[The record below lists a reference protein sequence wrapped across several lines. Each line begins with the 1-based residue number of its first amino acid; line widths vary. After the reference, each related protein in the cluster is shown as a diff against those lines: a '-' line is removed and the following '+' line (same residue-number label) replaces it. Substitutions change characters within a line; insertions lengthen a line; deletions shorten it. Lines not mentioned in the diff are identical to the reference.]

1 MSTVRIF
8 QLAQELN
15 IDSAELMDALDDMGV
30 PAKSNLA
37 SLEESV
43 VADLRELFKPKP
55 KPKAP
60 AASSAKEEAVRR
72 AIAEREARERAAEDA
87 ARREEERKAEARRQA
102 LERAARRRQ
111 TAPKGAAGAPAE
123 DAARLGPEIPSGPP
137 VSTAA
142 EPAAAALPG
151 LDAVAKAQPAPI
163 APAGA
168 APPAAEWPAPAPP
181 VAPAPPPPPARH
193 APPAPTSRLGRAVIA
208 PPPATA
214 KERAELLGRP
224 LSQMRSTGAAPARRT
239 PSTPGAGRGAT
250 GSMPGAGTARRPH
263 GPAHSARPQ
272 PSAAPTAPRRP
283 VEAEPPVGEVKISE
297 GISIKDLAE
306 RMNRKAKDII
316 TRLFLQRGVMA
327 TINHALDEETA
338 RWVVDNFGGTVM
350 VVGVEE
356 EALAEAMSG
365 QSAEA
370 AAQAAEKKA
379 PRAPVVTFMGHVDHG
394 KTSLLDA
401 IRKTRVAE
409 REAGGITQHIGAYK
423 VKHRREGLD
432 REIVFL
438 DTPGHEAFTMMRSRG
453 ARVTD
458 IVVLVVAADDGV
470 MPQTIEAIN
479 HAKAA
484 AVPLVVAVNK
494 VDKPGARPE
503 RVKQQLADRGVL
515 VEDFGGDVVAVDVSA
530 KALTGID
537 NLLEMILLVTD
548 LQELGANPDVPA
560 AGTVLEA
567 KLDKARGP
575 IATVLVQN
583 GTLRVGDVFVVGS
596 LVGRVRALVDE
607 HEKRVTKA
615 EPSTPVVVMGLEDV
629 PQAGDTL
636 QVFPDEQRARQI
648 ALYRQTKRREEEAA
662 RRTKLPTLE
671 TLHQQIKEGDVSELA
686 IVVKADVQ
694 GSVEVLRKSIEDL
707 STPEVTVRVIHSGT
721 GAISETDILLA
732 SASRAIVVGFNVR
745 PDRGVA
751 DVAREEGVDIR
762 LHTVI
767 YNVTEE
773 IKKAMLAQLSPVEKE
788 VALGRVEVRQV
799 FRIAKIGVVAGC
811 YVTDGVV
818 RRDAQVRLL
827 RDNVV
832 IHTGKISTLRR
843 FKDDAREVRSGFECG
858 IALERYQDLKPGDEL
873 EAFTIE
879 MTRRESLDPSAAS

>member
-1 MSTVRIF
+1 MRIF

-15 IDSAELMDALDDMGV
+15 VDSTELMDALADMGIQ
-30 PAKSNLA
+30 AKSNLA
-37 SLEESV
+37 ALEDGV
-43 VADLRELFKPKP
+43 VSDLRELFKPKP
-55 KPKAP
+55 KAKATP
-60 AASSAKEEAVRR
+60 SAKDEAVRR

-111 TAPKGAAGAPAE
+111 TTSKAPSAGPEEPTRVAPEAPPVAPGAAGAPSGEAATAPGGLEAVASTRPAPTPSAE
-123 DAARLGPEIPSGPP
+123 GA
-137 VSTAA
+137 
-142 EPAAAALPG
+142 PAASEPL
-151 LDAVAKAQPAPI
+151 
-163 APAGA
+163 
-168 APPAAEWPAPAPP
+168 
-181 VAPAPPPPPARH
+181 
-193 APPAPTSRLGRAVIA
+193 PPAPTPIRHAPSGPASRLGRAVIA

-224 LSQMRSTGAAPARRT
+224 LSQMRGTATAPVRRT
-239 PSTPGAGRGAT
+239 PAPSGPGRT
-250 GSMPGAGTARRPH
+250 HTAPSAPPSGGRRPH
-263 GPAHSARPQ
+263 APSPSSRPQ
-272 PSAAPTAPRRP
+272 QPVQAAPRRP
-283 VEAEPPVGEVKISE
+283 VEAEPPVGEVRISE

-338 RWVVDNFGGTVM
+338 RWVVENFGGIVTI
-350 VVGVEE
+350 VGVEQ
-356 EALAEAMSG
+356 EAIAEAMSG

-370 AAQAAEKKA
+370 TALAAEKKA

-423 VKHRREGLD
+423 VKHRREGVD

-438 DTPGHEAFTMMRSRG
+438 DTPGHEAFTLMRSRG

-479 HAKAA
+479 HARAA
-484 AVPLVVAVNK
+484 GVPLVVAVNK
-494 VDKPGARPE
+494 VDKAGARPD

-515 VEDFGGDVVAVDVSA
+515 VEDFGGDVVSVPVSA

-537 NLLEMILLVTD
+537 SLLEMILLVTD
-548 LQELGANPDVPA
+548 MLELGANPEVPA

-607 HEKRVTKA
+607 HDKRIA
-615 EPSTPVVVMGLEDV
+615 AAGPSTPVVVMGLEDV
-629 PQAGDTL
+629 PLAGDTL
-636 QVFPDEQRARQI
+636 QVFPDEQRTRQI

-671 TLHQQIKEGDVSELA
+671 TLHQQIKEGEVSELA

-745 PDRGVA
+745 PDRGVS
-751 DVAREEGVDIR
+751 DVARQEGVDIR

-799 FRIAKIGVVAGC
+799 FRIAKVGTVAGC
-811 YVTDGVV
+811 YVTEGVV
-818 RRDAQVRLL
+818 RRDAQIRLL

-832 IHTGKISTLRR
+832 VHTGRIATLRR

-858 IALERYQDLKPGDEL
+858 ISLERYHDLKPGDEL
-873 EAFTIE
+873 EAFAIE
-879 MTRRESLDPSAAS
+879 MSRRESLDPSASA

>member
-1 MSTVRIF
+1 VTTVRIF

-15 IDSAELMDALDDMGV
+15 IDSAELMDALDDMGIQ
-30 PAKSNLA
+30 AKSNLA
-37 SLEESV
+37 ALEDGV
-43 VADLRELFKPKP
+43 VSDLRELFKPKP
-55 KPKAP
+55 KAKVVP
-60 AASSAKEEAVRR
+60 SAKDEAVRR
-72 AIAEREARERAAEDA
+72 AIAEREVRERAAEEA

-111 TAPKGAAGAPAE
+111 AAQRGPGAPADE
-123 DAARLGPEIPSGPP
+123 PPRAASEAPSAPP
-137 VSTAA
+137 AASTAA
-142 EPAAAALPG
+142 SAAASAEEAAPAAPGVDAAAAALR
-151 LDAVAKAQPAPI
+151 PAPGDT
-163 APAGA
+163 APAA
-168 APPAAEWPAPAPP
+168 ADTPPAPALPA
-181 VAPAPPPPPARH
+181 APTPHAPARH
-193 APPAPTSRLGRAVIA
+193 APAAPASRLGRAVIA

-224 LSQMRSTGAAPARRT
+224 LSQIRSTGAAPARRT
-239 PSTPGAGRGAT
+239 PAPPAGGRGAPAPGPGAGR
-250 GSMPGAGTARRPH
+250 RPH
-263 GPAHSARPQ
+263 APAPSARPQ
-272 PSAAPTAPRRP
+272 PTAPRRP
-283 VEAEPPVGEVKISE
+283 VEAEPPVGEVRISE
-297 GISIKDLAE
+297 GVSIKDLAE

-338 RWVVDNFGGTVM
+338 RWVVENFGGTVT
-350 VVGVEE
+350 VVGVEQ
-356 EALAEAMSG
+356 EAIAEAMSG

-370 AAQAAEKKA
+370 TALAAEKKA

-423 VKHRREGLD
+423 VKHRRESVD

-479 HAKAA
+479 HARAA
-484 AVPLVVAVNK
+484 EVPLVIAVNK
-494 VDKPGARPE
+494 VDKAGARPD

-537 NLLEMILLVTD
+537 NLLEMIVLVTD
-548 LQELGANPDVPA
+548 MQELGANPEVPA

-607 HEKRVTKA
+607 HEKRITEA
-615 EPSTPVVVMGLEDV
+615 GPSTPVVVMGLEDV
-629 PQAGDTL
+629 PLAGDTL

-671 TLHQQIKEGDVSELA
+671 TLHQQIKEGEVSELA

-707 STPEVTVRVIHSGT
+707 STSEVTVRVIHSGT

-745 PDRGVA
+745 PDRGVS
-751 DVAREEGVDIR
+751 DLAREEGVDIR

-799 FRIAKIGVVAGC
+799 FRIAKIGTVAGC
-811 YVTDGVV
+811 YVTEGVV

-832 IHTGKISTLRR
+832 VHTGKVATLRR
-843 FKDDAREVRSGFECG
+843 FKDDAREVRAGFECG
-858 IALERYQDLKPGDEL
+858 VALERYHDLKPGDEI

-879 MTRRESLDPSAAS
+879 MTRRESLDPGASA

>member
-1 MSTVRIF
+1 MRIF

-15 IDSAELMDALDDMGV
+15 IDSTELMDALADMGIQ
-30 PAKSNLA
+30 AKSNLA
-37 SLEESV
+37 ALEESV

-55 KPKAP
+55 KVKVAP
-60 AASSAKEEAVRR
+60 SAKDEAVRR

-111 TAPKGAAGAPAE
+111 TTQKGPAAGPE
-123 DAARLGPEIPSGPP
+123 DAIHIATETLP
-137 VSTAA
+137 VATGAPGEEA
-142 EPAAAALPG
+142 PTLPAG
-151 LDAVAKAQPAPI
+151 LDAVATRPAPA
-163 APAGA
+163 APADG
-168 APPAAEWPAPAPP
+168 APPTAEPSPPAPAPAP
-181 VAPAPPPPPARH
+181 VRH
-193 APPAPTSRLGRAVIA
+193 APAAPASRLGRAVIA

-224 LSQMRSTGAAPARRT
+224 LSQMRGTATAPTRRVPAPSGPGRTSTAPAAP
-239 PSTPGAGRGAT
+239 PGAGR
-250 GSMPGAGTARRPH
+250 
-263 GPAHSARPQ
+263 RPQ
-272 PSAAPTAPRRP
+272 GPPSSSRSSRPQQPVHAAPRRP
-283 VEAEPPVGEVKISE
+283 VEAEPPVGEVRISE
-297 GISIKDLAE
+297 GVSIKDLAE

-338 RWVVDNFGGTVM
+338 RWVVENFGGIVT
-350 VVGVEE
+350 VVGVEQ
-356 EALAEAMSG
+356 EAIAEAMSG

-370 AAQAAEKKA
+370 TALAAEKKA

-423 VKHRREGLD
+423 VKHRREGVD

-438 DTPGHEAFTMMRSRG
+438 DTPGHEAFTLMRSRG

-479 HAKAA
+479 HARAA
-484 AVPLVVAVNK
+484 GVPLVVAVNK
-494 VDKPGARPE
+494 VDKAGARPD

-515 VEDFGGDVVAVDVSA
+515 VEDFGGDVVSVPVSA

-537 NLLEMILLVTD
+537 SLLEMILLVTD
-548 LQELGANPDVPA
+548 MLELGANPEVPA

-607 HEKRVTKA
+607 HDKRIA
-615 EPSTPVVVMGLEDV
+615 EAGPSTPVVVMGLEDV

-636 QVFPDEQRARQI
+636 QVFPDEQRTRQI

-671 TLHQQIKEGDVSELA
+671 TLHQQIKEGEVSELA

-745 PDRGVA
+745 PDRGVS
-751 DVAREEGVDIR
+751 DLAREEGVDIR

-773 IKKAMLAQLSPVEKE
+773 IKKAMLAQLAPVEKE

-799 FRIAKIGVVAGC
+799 FRIAKIGTVAGC
-811 YVTDGVV
+811 YVTEGVV

-832 IHTGKISTLRR
+832 VHTGRIATLRR

-858 IALERYQDLKPGDEL
+858 VALERYHDLKPGDEI

-879 MTRRESLDPSAAS
+879 MTRRESLDPSASA

>member
-1 MSTVRIF
+1 MRIF

-15 IDSAELMDALDDMGV
+15 IDSAELMDALDDMGI

-37 SLEESV
+37 ALEDSV

-55 KPKAP
+55 KAKTAP
-60 AASSAKEEAVRR
+60 SAKEEAVRR
-72 AIAEREARERAAEDA
+72 AMAEREARERAAEDA

-111 TAPKGAAGAPAE
+111 AAQKGPGAPAE
-123 DAARLGPEIPSGPP
+123 EPVRVVPEIP
-137 VSTAA
+137 
-142 EPAAAALPG
+142 PAP
-151 LDAVAKAQPAPI
+151 PI
-163 APAGA
+163 APAAPVEEAAPVEPGLEATATARPATA
-168 APPAAEWPAPAPP
+168 APPEGTPPAPE
-181 VAPAPPPPPARH
+181 VALPTPTPPPPPPAPSRH
-193 APPAPTSRLGRAVIA
+193 APPAPASRLGRAVIA

-239 PSTPGAGRGAT
+239 PPTPGGGRGAAAPI
-250 GSMPGAGTARRPH
+250 PGPGPGRRPH
-263 GPAHSARPQ
+263 APAPSARSQ
-272 PSAAPTAPRRP
+272 PPAPTAPRRP
-283 VEAEPPVGEVKISE
+283 VEAEPPVGEIRISE

-306 RMNRKAKDII
+306 RMDRKAKDII

-338 RWVVDNFGGTVM
+338 RWVVENFGGTVT

-370 AAQAAEKKA
+370 TAQAAEKKA

-423 VKHRREGLD
+423 VKHRREGVD

-479 HAKAA
+479 HARAA
-484 AVPLVVAVNK
+484 EVPLVVAVNK
-494 VDKPGARPE
+494 VDKAGARPD

-548 LQELGANPDVPA
+548 MQELGANPEVPA

-607 HEKRVTKA
+607 HEKRVTEA
-615 EPSTPVVVMGLEDV
+615 GPSTPVVVMGLEDV

-671 TLHQQIKEGDVSELA
+671 TLHQQIKEGEVSELA

-707 STPEVTVRVIHSGT
+707 STSEVTVRVIHSGT

-745 PDRGVA
+745 PDRGVS
-751 DVAREEGVDIR
+751 DLAREEGVDIR

-799 FRIAKIGVVAGC
+799 FRIAKIGTVAGC
-811 YVTDGVV
+811 YVTEGVV

-832 IHTGKISTLRR
+832 VHTGRIATLRR
-843 FKDDAREVRSGFECG
+843 FKDDAREVRAGFECG
-858 IALERYQDLKPGDEL
+858 VALERYHDLKPGDEI

-879 MTRRESLDPSAAS
+879 MTRRESLDPSASA

>member
-1 MSTVRIF
+1 
-8 QLAQELN
+8 
-15 IDSAELMDALDDMGV
+15 
-30 PAKSNLA
+30 
-37 SLEESV
+37 
-43 VADLRELFKPKP
+43 
-55 KPKAP
+55 
-60 AASSAKEEAVRR
+60 
-72 AIAEREARERAAEDA
+72 
-87 ARREEERKAEARRQA
+87 
-102 LERAARRRQ
+102 
-111 TAPKGAAGAPAE
+111 
-123 DAARLGPEIPSGPP
+123 
-137 VSTAA
+137 
-142 EPAAAALPG
+142 
-151 LDAVAKAQPAPI
+151 
-163 APAGA
+163 
-168 APPAAEWPAPAPP
+168 
-181 VAPAPPPPPARH
+181 
-193 APPAPTSRLGRAVIA
+193 
-208 PPPATA
+208 
-214 KERAELLGRP
+214 
-224 LSQMRSTGAAPARRT
+224 MRSTGAAPARRT
-239 PSTPGAGRGAT
+239 PPTPGGGRGAAAPI
-250 GSMPGAGTARRPH
+250 PGPGPGRRPH
-263 GPAHSARPQ
+263 APAPSARSQ
-272 PSAAPTAPRRP
+272 PPAPTAPRRP
-283 VEAEPPVGEVKISE
+283 VEAEPPVGEIRISE

-306 RMNRKAKDII
+306 RMDRKAKDII

-338 RWVVDNFGGTVM
+338 RWVVENFGGTVT

-370 AAQAAEKKA
+370 TAQAAEKKA

-423 VKHRREGLD
+423 VKHRREGVD

-479 HAKAA
+479 HARAA
-484 AVPLVVAVNK
+484 EVPLVVAVNK
-494 VDKPGARPE
+494 VDKAGARPD

-548 LQELGANPDVPA
+548 MQELGANPEVPA

-607 HEKRVTKA
+607 HEKRVTEA
-615 EPSTPVVVMGLEDV
+615 GPSTPVVVMGLEDV

-671 TLHQQIKEGDVSELA
+671 TLHQQIKEGEVSELA

-707 STPEVTVRVIHSGT
+707 STSEVTVRVIHSGT

-745 PDRGVA
+745 PDRGVS
-751 DVAREEGVDIR
+751 DLAREEGVDIR

-799 FRIAKIGVVAGC
+799 FRIAKIGTVAGC
-811 YVTDGVV
+811 YVTEGVV

-832 IHTGKISTLRR
+832 VHTGRIATLRR
-843 FKDDAREVRSGFECG
+843 FKDDAREVRAGFECG
-858 IALERYQDLKPGDEL
+858 VALERYHDLKPGDEI

-879 MTRRESLDPSAAS
+879 MTRRESLDPSASA

>member
-1 MSTVRIF
+1 MRIF

-15 IDSAELMDALDDMGV
+15 IDSAELMDALDDMGIQ
-30 PAKSNLA
+30 AKSNLA
-37 SLEESV
+37 ALDDNV

-55 KPKAP
+55 KAKTAP
-60 AASSAKEEAVRR
+60 SAKEEAVRR

-111 TAPKGAAGAPAE
+111 VAQKGPGAPAE
-123 DAARLGPEIPSGPP
+123 EAVRVAPETPP
-137 VSTAA
+137 VTPLVPAPPF
-142 EPAAAALPG
+142 EEAAAAPPG
-151 LDAVAKAQPAPI
+151 LDAVATARPAPAVPAEG
-163 APAGA
+163 APAAPEA
-168 APPAAEWPAPAPP
+168 APPPSPAPP
-181 VAPAPPPPPARH
+181 APVRH
-193 APPAPTSRLGRAVIA
+193 APPAPASRLGRAVIA

-224 LSQMRSTGAAPARRT
+224 LSQMRSTAAAPTRRGPSPPGGGRGAAAPA
-239 PSTPGAGRGAT
+239 PG
-250 GSMPGAGTARRPH
+250 PGPGRRPH
-263 GPAHSARPQ
+263 APTPSSRPQ
-272 PSAAPTAPRRP
+272 PPTPAAPRRP
-283 VEAEPPVGEVKISE
+283 VEAEPPVGEVRISE

-306 RMNRKAKDII
+306 RMDRKAKDII
-316 TRLFLQRGVMA
+316 TRLFLQRGIMA
-327 TINHALDEETA
+327 TINHALDEDTA
-338 RWVVDNFGGTVM
+338 RWVVENFGGIVT

-356 EALAEAMSG
+356 EAIAEAMSG

-423 VKHRREGLD
+423 VKHRREGAD

-479 HAKAA
+479 HARAA
-484 AVPLVVAVNK
+484 EVPLVVAVNK
-494 VDKPGARPE
+494 VDKAGARPD

-537 NLLEMILLVTD
+537 NLLEMIVLVTD
-548 LQELGANPDVPA
+548 MQELGANPEVPA

-607 HEKRVTKA
+607 HEKRISEA
-615 EPSTPVVVMGLEDV
+615 GPSTPVVVMGLEDV

-671 TLHQQIKEGDVSELA
+671 TLHQQIKEGEVSELA

-707 STPEVTVRVIHSGT
+707 STSEVTVRVIHSGT

-745 PDRGVA
+745 PDRGVS
-751 DVAREEGVDIR
+751 DLAREEGVDIR

-799 FRIAKIGVVAGC
+799 FRIAKIGTVAGC
-811 YVTDGVV
+811 YVTEGVV

-832 IHTGKISTLRR
+832 VHTGRIATLRR
-843 FKDDAREVRSGFECG
+843 FKDDAREVRAGFECG
-858 IALERYQDLKPGDEL
+858 VALERYHDLKPGDEI

-879 MTRRESLDPSAAS
+879 MTRRESLDPSASA